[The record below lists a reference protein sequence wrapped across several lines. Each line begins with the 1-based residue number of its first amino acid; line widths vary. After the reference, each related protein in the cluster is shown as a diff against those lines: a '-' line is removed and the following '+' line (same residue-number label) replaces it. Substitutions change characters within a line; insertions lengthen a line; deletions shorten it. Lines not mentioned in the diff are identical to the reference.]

1 MPPAHGCIA
10 TTILYVLFS
19 GAYLGFNDS
28 ELRPAPHRE
37 RIPSMFLFSNLVRLV
52 RVWRNYDK
60 SLRELSRLGDRE
72 LADIGISRSDI
83 QRIAWENA
91 RT

>member
-1 MPPAHGCIA
+1 
-10 TTILYVLFS
+10 
-19 GAYLGFNDS
+19 
-28 ELRPAPHRE
+28 
-37 RIPSMFLFSNLVRLV
+37 MFLFSNLVRMV

-72 LADIGISRSDI
+72 LADIGISRSEI

-91 RT
+91 RH